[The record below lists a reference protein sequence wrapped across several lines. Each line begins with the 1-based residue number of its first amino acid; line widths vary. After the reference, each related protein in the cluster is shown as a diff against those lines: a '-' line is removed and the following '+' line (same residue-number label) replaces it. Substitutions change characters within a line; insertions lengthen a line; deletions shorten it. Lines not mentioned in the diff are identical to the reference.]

1 MNNIICKKF
10 NQINLA
16 DSFFDSLK
24 NDYSGFADWFAK
36 KGEQDAYVQYDSA
49 HLSGFLY
56 LKMEYNEVDDVVPT
70 IKAKKILKV
79 GTFKIEAHGTKM
91 GEQFI
96 KVITDYAVN
105 ENVDLCYVTIFPK
118 HDTLISLV
126 QEYGFDLYG
135 TKGDG
140 VHKENVYVK
149 QMKKITGD
157 IYKDFPCIRVD
168 GARKYLLSIHPRYH
182 SVMFPDSILTTEDK
196 GIITDISYTNSIN
209 KIYVCSMEGVEYLKY
224 GDIVVL
230 YRTAETGKNAEYSSV
245 ATSICVVEDVKMQ
258 KEFDSFE
265 SFYRYSCKYSVFDK
279 EDLRRWYNRG
289 NCKAIKMTYNA
300 ALGKRIVRHDL
311 IEDIGLR
318 RNGYW
323 GFFRLTNSQFD
334 QILVKGK
341 VKSIMI

>member
-1 MNNIICKKF
+1 M
-10 NQINLA
+10 
-16 DSFFDSLK
+16 
-24 NDYSGFADWFAK
+24 
-36 KGEQDAYVQYDSA
+36 
-49 HLSGFLY
+49 
-56 LKMEYNEVDDVVPT
+56 
-70 IKAKKILKV
+70 
-79 GTFKIEAHGTKM
+79 
-91 GEQFI
+91 
-96 KVITDYAVN
+96 
-105 ENVDLCYVTIFPK
+105 
-118 HDTLISLV
+118 
-126 QEYGFDLYG
+126 
-135 TKGDG
+135 DG
-140 VHKENVYVK
+140 VE
-149 QMKKITGD
+149 
-157 IYKDFPCIRVD
+157 C
-168 GARKYLLSIHPRYH
+168 
-182 SVMFPDSILTTEDK
+182 
-196 GIITDISYTNSIN
+196 
-209 KIYVCSMEGVEYLKY
+209 LKY

-265 SFYRYSCKYSVFDK
+265 SFYRYACKYSVFDK

-341 VKSIMI
+341 VKSSMF